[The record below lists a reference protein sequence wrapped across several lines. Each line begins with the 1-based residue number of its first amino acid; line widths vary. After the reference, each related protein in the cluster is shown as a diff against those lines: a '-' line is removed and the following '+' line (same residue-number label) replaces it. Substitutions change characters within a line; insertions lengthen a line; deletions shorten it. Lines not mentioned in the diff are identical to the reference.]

1 MNMEKESVMDE
12 EQLQEIRER
21 YKIVQWSQ
29 IKSDIDELI
38 TALAEAQVW
47 KVRYLAN
54 NIKLRET
61 RDEAAGKL
69 IRTEESWNKTID
81 EVVALRAQL
90 AEAQAEVVGRKE
102 SNKRYHKQMQGEC
115 YE

>member
-1 MNMEKESVMDE
+1 MVLYKDYKEFFEREFELEYHDIHAVR
-12 EQLQEIRER
+12 EQIN
-21 YKIVQWSQ
+21 
-29 IKSDIDELI
+29 ELI